1 MERYITLLW
10 PAFKEPPPAPFNAIN
25 TMTEGAASEW
35 RVVGRADGMIAAAK
49 GPLQSYPLN
58 GAGIIFGRL
67 FQDMR
72 AAALDNAA
80 MPGAGGKYLIDHCWG
95 RYIAFLRDES
105 GTAWGVLRHPGNG
118 PACYVMEIDGALLC
132 FSHPEDALQIVGQRL
147 TPDWPYLRDSLL
159 DVELVDGRTG
169 VYEIQEILTGEF
181 WQVTSGGVSRQSL
194 WRPARFCRDE
204 AVFDPK
210 DAQDRLKA
218 STHECLGAWASQYG
232 SILHTLSGGL
242 DSAIVL
248 GCLVEAADPSKITC
262 LNYFTTH
269 EDGDERAFA
278 RAAAR
283 HFACPL
289 IECAIPESERVYE
302 TILNDLPLTAKPD
315 THIFARPLD
324 ILLGEE
330 AQRLQAEVFL
340 SGEGGDHLFFNMARD
355 LTAVD
360 HAFDHGVTRELP
372 SVVFETAQRCG
383 VSVWQVLARAL
394 RHGVLIRNNSFALPE
409 RAKSHPF
416 VTLEAVMDAG
426 ALSRAHPWM
435 ADLDGVA
442 PGKILQI
449 YYLAKVLHRFPA
461 FGRCTVADVVHPL
474 LSQPLIETCLRIP
487 TYILSRYGMDRGL
500 ARMAFQDVI
509 PPSILHRRTKGS
521 TGNHIAR
528 MLASGLPHF
537 RPLLLDGLLAQQ
549 PFIDR
554 GRLEAI
560 LTPDALEN
568 RTLLWPLL
576 RAIATEAWLQS
587 WRPHMAGLTLGHS

>member
-1 MERYITLLW
+1 MEHYIALLW
-10 PAFKEPPPAPFNAIN
+10 PPLLEPPPALFNAIS
-25 TMTEGAASEW
+25 TLTENKVSEW
-35 RVVGRADGMIAAAK
+35 RVVYQADGIVIAAK

-58 GAGIIFGRL
+58 RAGIILGQM
-67 FQDMR
+67 FQGACSAESDVV
-72 AAALDNAA
+72 A
-80 MPGAGGKYLIDHCWG
+80 MPSVNGEYLIDHIWG
-95 RYIAFLRDES
+95 RYIAFLRDERS
-105 GTAWGVLRHPGNG
+105 AVWGVLRHPSNG
-118 PACYVMEIDGALLC
+118 PGCYVMDVDGAIVC
-132 FSHPEDALQIVGQRL
+132 VSHPEDILQIARQKLR
-147 TPDWPYLRDSLL
+147 PNWPYLRDSLL
-159 DVELVDGRTG
+159 DVELIDGQTG
-169 VYEIQEILTGEF
+169 VFEIREVLAGEF
-181 WQVTSGGVSRQSL
+181 WQVTSEGVTHRLL
-194 WRPARFCRDE
+194 WHPACLCCEDPLSDADE
-204 AVFDPK
+204 A
-210 DAQDRLKA
+210 QERLKA
-218 STHECLGAWASQYG
+218 STQACLRAWASQYG

-248 GCLVEAADPSKITC
+248 GCLIDAADASKITC
-262 LNYFTTH
+262 LNYFTTNK
-269 EDGDERAFA
+269 DGDERAFA

-283 HFACPL
+283 YFTRPL
-289 IECAIPESERVYE
+289 VERAIPEDATVYE

-324 ILLGEE
+324 TALVGE
-330 AQRLQAEVFL
+330 AQRLKADVFL

-360 HAFDHGVTRELP
+360 YAFDHGITRDLP
-372 SVVFETAQRCG
+372 KIVFETAQRCG
-383 VSVWQVLARAL
+383 TSVWNVLARAIH
-394 RHGVLIRNNSFALPE
+394 HGMLTRRSSFALPDCT
-409 RAKSHPF
+409 RSHSF

-426 ALSRAHPWM
+426 ELSRAHPWM

-442 PGKILQI
+442 PGKTLQI

-587 WRPHMAGLTLGHS
+587 WRVHMIGLSLAHS